1 MRLSVIV
8 RVSGIL
14 LQGPKAGGHSNS
26 AFRSP
31 KAYKKI
37 ALSWRNSLRLPEQA
51 GLKACPTAISHR
63 FSVGTLVFIPL
74 IPCLDGRARNPVSLV
89 HPLAQIQEL
98 AAFAAKRA
106 PGRIDRSPLT
116 VHAHVLG
123 AHKDP
128 AEPGAAK
135 SSVTGRLG
143 TCLPKP
149 L

>member
-1 MRLSVIV
+1 MDRRPETRGQSNPALRTVIFHRL
-8 RVSGIL
+8 
-14 LQGPKAGGHSNS
+14 
-26 AFRSP
+26 
-31 KAYKKI
+31 
-37 ALSWRNSLRLPEQA
+37 
-51 GLKACPTAISHR
+51 
-63 FSVGTLVFIPL
+63 SVGTLVFIPL
-74 IPCLDGRARNPVSLV
+74 VPCLDGRARNPVSLV

-106 PGRIDRSPLT
+106 PGRIDRSPST

-143 TCLPKP
+143 TYSPGP